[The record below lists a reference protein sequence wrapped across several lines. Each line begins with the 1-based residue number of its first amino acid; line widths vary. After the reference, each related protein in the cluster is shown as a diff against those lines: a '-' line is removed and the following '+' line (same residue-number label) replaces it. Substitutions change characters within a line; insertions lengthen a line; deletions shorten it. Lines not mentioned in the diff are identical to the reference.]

1 MIVLPRRLPASVL
14 DGVVQPILWSIGV
27 AGDDV
32 WRRPARHDLVRGQRV
47 HVVVRRVQHLGTC
60 KAISEVKPGICVVGL
75 NQAC

>member
-1 MIVLPRRLPASVL
+1 MVSPRCLPAAVL
-14 DGVVQPILWSIGV
+14 DGVVQPVLWSICV

-32 WRRPARHDLVRGQRV
+32 RRRPARHADLVRGQRV

-60 KAISEVKPGICVVGL
+60 KANGTLESKQDTGL